1 MMGFLPRKSA
11 TTAAQVFQATVIW
24 FLLLGFFS
32 LFGLFSSG
40 FFQVFWVMLACSAAL
55 LTIGSL
61 GISIS
66 LLAKTSTSAWVRR
79 MERIRS
85 YIADEPASYEYT
97 RREGE
102 RS

>member
-1 MMGFLPRKSA
+1 MMGFLPRKPA
-11 TTAAQVFQATVIW
+11 TTAVQALRAAVVW
-24 FLLLGFFS
+24 FLFLGLCSLLA
-32 LFGLFSSG
+32 LFSSG
-40 FFQVFWVMLACSAAL
+40 FLQAFWVVLACLAAF

-66 LLAKTSTSAWVRR
+66 VLAKTSTSAWVRR
-79 MERIRS
+79 MERVRS

-102 RS
+102 RP